1 MKITS
6 ELIQNA
12 SQRLN
17 PLKQRELDL
26 KGNQKLPL
34 SNCLWCQGYKIAY
47 IENMGATL
55 DFFDT
60 IDLSDNEIIKLG
72 NFAYLQK

>member
-1 MKITS
+1 MQIKSLTHS
-6 ELIQNA
+6 
-12 SQRLN
+12 S
-17 PLKQRELDL
+17 RENSTW
-26 KGNQKLPL
+26 KVSIWTL
-34 SNCLWCQGYKIAY
+34 SAVSSTIQGYKIAY

-55 DFFDT
+55 DFFDM